1 MGVAVVVV
9 LSTAAAVAVA
19 PTAAAAVAE
28 LGGGGGGA
36 VVPTVLAAVFTC
48 HEFDNVV
55 VDHGH
60 CGGLGCCFTL
70 AIVLIFTH

>member
-1 MGVAVVVV
+1 MGVAVVV

-19 PTAAAAVAE
+19 PTAAAVAE
-28 LGGGGGGA
+28 LGGGGA

>member
-1 MGVAVVVV
+1 MGVAVVV

-19 PTAAAAVAE
+19 PTAAAVAE
-28 LGGGGGGA
+28 LGGGGGA

>member
-1 MGVAVVVV
+1 MGVAVVV

-28 LGGGGGGA
+28 LGGGGGA